1 MKRGRRAKAG
11 RRGVHGILADRA
23 EEAADAARAA
33 ADATVSRT
41 KITVSR
47 RGSLANLAGSFPFPW
62 MGWTAGTRARAALC
76 CEERLM
82 TTTFQKRQ
90 KEMKRIEKRK
100 MKEEKRAQ
108 RKLDKPPASEV
119 TYDPASD
126 PTIDWNHSNEI
137 SSRSEEHTS
146 ELQSP

>member
-1 MKRGRRAKAG
+1 MKRARRAKAAG
-11 RRGVHGILADRA
+11 HAVQGILAARA
-23 EEAADAARAA
+23 AADAARAA
-33 ADATVSRT
+33 DASVFRT

-47 RGSLANLAGSFPFPW
+47 RASRANRAGSFPFPW
-62 MGWTAGTRARAALC
+62 IGWTAGARALAAPC
-76 CEERLM
+76 CKERLM
-82 TTTFQKRQ
+82 ATTFQKRQ

-108 RKLDKPPASEV
+108 RKHDKPAPTEV

-137 SSRSEEHTS
+137 SSQE
-146 ELQSP
+146 

>member
-1 MKRGRRAKAG
+1 MKRAPRAKAARHAV
-11 RRGVHGILADRA
+11 RRVLADPA
-23 EEAADAARAA
+23 EAADAARV
-33 ADATVSRT
+33 ADATVFLT

-47 RGSLANLAGSFPFPW
+47 RASRANRAGSFPFPW
-62 MGWTAGTRARAALC
+62 MGWTAGARALAALC

-90 KEMKRIEKRK
+90 KEINRIENRK

-108 RKLDKPPASEV
+108 RKQDKTNAPEV
-119 TYDPASD
+119 AYDPASD

-137 SSRSEEHTS
+137 SSQE
-146 ELQSP
+146 

>member
-1 MKRGRRAKAG
+1 MKRAPRVKAARHAVRA
-11 RRGVHGILADRA
+11 ILEARA
-23 EEAADAARAA
+23 EAVVDAARAA
-33 ADATVSRT
+33 ADATVFPT
-41 KITVSR
+41 KITVSPR
-47 RGSLANLAGSFPFPW
+47 VSRANRAGSFPFPW
-62 MGWTAGTRARAALC
+62 MGCTAGTRALAALC

-108 RKLDKPPASEV
+108 RKQDKPPASEV

-137 SSRSEEHTS
+137 SSQE
-146 ELQSP
+146 